1 MNRIFN
7 HLGEP
12 PHRRP
17 GPRGTS
23 SPRARAA
30 PGVRRVLAMAG
41 LAIVCAGRL
50 GVVSAAAP
58 HPAADSREAKAERA
72 AVRAQIQDLTAR
84 LAADLAQRDAEAAR
98 LRDAELNITAKRR
111 SLDELRAVAQIAE
124 RRRTLARAD
133 VVRTQNALNA
143 ERSALAGEVR
153 AAYMNGR
160 EEQLKMLLHQTN
172 PANLGR
178 MLAYYGYFGR
188 DRAAQIEAI
197 QARQQRLAVLKGEI
211 DQQSTKLRR
220 AQADDRRA
228 LVDLEHARAIRLAAL
243 AALAHEVGSGDQQL
257 AELKAREQ
265 AVEGLLA
272 DLARVLRDFPARSA
286 QPFEQLRGKLPWPV
300 GGRLVTH
307 GHEAQAGVLI
317 EASHGAEVRAPSAGR
332 VVYADWLQ
340 GLGLLLIIDHG
351 GGFMSLYGRAEV
363 LYKAVG
369 DRIAPGD
376 VIAALSDTAGKP
388 AQLYFEIRQGR
399 KAQDPKSWLKSA
411 P

>member
-7 HLGEP
+7 HLAKSLGAC
-12 PHRRP
+12 
-17 GPRGTS
+17 GVMATI
-23 SPRARAA
+23 ALAA
-30 PGVRRVLAMAG
+30 G
-41 LAIVCAGRL
+41 
-50 GVVSAAAP
+50 P
-58 HPAADSREAKAERA
+58 HPGADSREAQAELA
-72 AVRAQIQDLTAR
+72 AVRTQIQELTAR
-84 LAADLAQRDAEAAR
+84 LAVDLAKRDGEAAK
-98 LRDAELNITAKRR
+98 LREAELNITAKRR
-111 SLDELRAVAQIAE
+111 SLDALRAVAQIAD

-133 VVRTQNALNA
+133 ALRTEAAL
-143 ERSALAGEVR
+143 ERERAALAGEVR

-160 EEQLKMLLHQTN
+160 QEQLKMLLHQTN
-172 PANLGR
+172 PGSLGR

-197 QARQQRLAVLKGEI
+197 RARQQRLAVLKGEI
-211 DQQSTKLRR
+211 DQQSAKLKR
-220 AQADDRRA
+220 AEGDNRRA
-228 LVDLEHARAIRLAAL
+228 LADLERARATRVAAL

-257 AELKAREQ
+257 AELKTREQ
-265 AVEGLLA
+265 SVQALIV
-272 DLARVLRDFPARSA
+272 DLQRVLRDFPTGGP
-286 QPFEQLRGKLPWPV
+286 QDFEQLRGKLPWPV
-300 GGRLVTH
+300 A
-307 GHEAQAGVLI
+307 GHVLPHNHDAQAGVLI
-317 EASHGAEVRAPSAGR
+317 EAQRGAEVRAPSAGR

-351 GGFMSLYGRAEV
+351 GGYMSLYGRAEV

-376 VIAALSDTAGKP
+376 VIAALSDAAGKP